1 VNIPS
6 SNRQRATALIT
17 GASSGIGLALAR
29 ELAAHGHSVVLVAR
43 DREKLDLAA
52 KQLELEYGVRVSVY
66 ARDLSEPGAAQQI
79 WAELSGRHS
88 VDILVNNAGVGLYGD
103 FREQSLDALTRMQML
118 NVVALTTLTRLV
130 LPGFVARGRGRILNV
145 ASIVGYQPGGPGMA
159 VYYATKAYVLSFT
172 KGLALEVAGT
182 GVSVTALCPGVTVSA
197 FEERAGAS
205 QTFLYRRVPQTRP
218 NAVAKAGYRAMMKGR
233 LTVIPG
239 LIAKLFAFSGELP
252 PRVIALLVNRWL
264 LRSPGDGRIRE

>member
-1 VNIPS
+1 MNTPG
-6 SNRQRATALIT
+6 SNRQPSTALVT

-29 ELAAHGHSVVLVAR
+29 ELAAHRHSLVLVAR

-66 ARDLSEPGAAQQI
+66 AKDLSEPGAAEQL
-79 WAELSGRHS
+79 WADVSGRHS
-88 VDILVNNAGVGLYGD
+88 VDILINNAGVGLYGD
-103 FREQSLDALTRMQML
+103 FREQSLDALTRMQTL

-130 LPGFVARGRGRILNV
+130 LPGLVARGRGRILNV

-172 KGLALEVAGT
+172 KGLAMELAGT

-205 QTFLYRRVPQTRP
+205 QSNLYRRVPQTKP
-218 NAVAKAGYRAMMKGR
+218 DAVAEAGYRAMMKGH
-233 LTVIPG
+233 LTIIPG
-239 LIAKLFAFSGELP
+239 FTAKLFAFSGELP
-252 PRVIALLVNRWL
+252 PRVIALFVNRWL
-264 LRSPGDGRIRE
+264 LRRSGDGRIPQ